1 MIAARDRRDAPP
13 SLGERRAARAIR
25 DHAIRA
31 LSGAGLSSR
40 EISALRLCDVQCF
53 PSGKVS
59 LRIFRRGVPL
69 VRLLDGRGAN
79 QVARHLESLAAADRV
94 KHPVFAGR
102 VAGAPLTHRAVLL
115 VLRDQNDPIERRERL

>member
-1 MIAARDRRDAPP
+1 MIAARDRRDAPS
-13 SLGERRAARAIR
+13 SLGERRAARATR
-25 DHAIRA
+25 DQAIRA

-79 QVARHLESLAAADRV
+79 QVARHLESLATADRT
-94 KHPVFAGR
+94 HPVFAGR
-102 VAGAPLTHRAVLL
+102 VAGAPLTPQHLMR
-115 VLRDQNDPIERRERL
+115 VLRAPLDTIERRERL

>member
-1 MIAARDRRDAPP
+1 MIAARDRRDRPA
-13 SLGERRAARAIR
+13 SLGERRAVRATR
-25 DHAIRA
+25 DQAIRA

-79 QVARHLESLAAADRV
+79 QVARHLESLADADRV

-102 VAGAPLTHRAVLL
+102 VAGFPLTHRAVLL
-115 VLRDQNDPIERRERL
+115 VLRDPNDPIERRER